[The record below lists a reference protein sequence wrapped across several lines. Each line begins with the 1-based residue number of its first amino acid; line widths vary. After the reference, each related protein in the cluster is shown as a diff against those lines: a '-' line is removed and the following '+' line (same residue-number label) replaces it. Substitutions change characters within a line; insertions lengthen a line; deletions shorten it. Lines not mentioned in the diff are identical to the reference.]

1 MAHRLQIF
9 ALQQQRAAQVL
20 AQPPRDF
27 QRRLHLAVVH
37 MAALRTACGTGWAEQ
52 HPR

>member
-1 MAHRLQIF
+1 MAHRLQVF

-37 MAALRTACGTGWAEQ
+37 MAALRSTYETGWTEQ